1 MDLAAA
7 GSWGLGDT
15 ACALAALKVP
25 DGDRM
30 CGGDDDE
37 WGVSPP

>member
-25 DGDRM
+25 HGGPM
-30 CGGDDDE
+30 YSGDDEE